1 MRHQIALAVA
11 LLGISSM
18 LCLELMKK
26 VGRRLEEQQ
35 KKKDLYV
42 FRAGSC
48 FVHPFAGDIYDVS
61 DGGSHPVYRYARAM
75 FLGV

>member
-35 KKKDLYV
+35 KKKEKNEEV
-42 FRAGSC
+42 TA
-48 FVHPFAGDIYDVS
+48 HPGPASGCLSALFLTGETVDDTIYNK
-61 DGGSHPVYRYARAM
+61 
-75 FLGV
+75 

>member
-35 KKKDLYV
+35 MEKNEE
-42 FRAGSC
+42 
-48 FVHPFAGDIYDVS
+48 
-61 DGGSHPVYRYARAM
+61 
-75 FLGV
+75 

>member
-18 LCLELMKK
+18 LCLELRKK

-35 KKKDLYV
+35 KEKNEE
-42 FRAGSC
+42 
-48 FVHPFAGDIYDVS
+48 
-61 DGGSHPVYRYARAM
+61 
-75 FLGV
+75 

>member
-26 VGRRLEEQQ
+26 VGRRLKEQQ
-35 KKKDLYV
+35 KKEKNEE
-42 FRAGSC
+42 
-48 FVHPFAGDIYDVS
+48 
-61 DGGSHPVYRYARAM
+61 
-75 FLGV
+75 

>member
-11 LLGISSM
+11 LLGICSL

-35 KKKDLYV
+35 KKKNEE
-42 FRAGSC
+42 
-48 FVHPFAGDIYDVS
+48 
-61 DGGSHPVYRYARAM
+61 
-75 FLGV
+75 

>member
-18 LCLELMKK
+18 RCLELMKK

-35 KKKDLYV
+35 KKKNEE
-42 FRAGSC
+42 
-48 FVHPFAGDIYDVS
+48 
-61 DGGSHPVYRYARAM
+61 
-75 FLGV
+75 

>member
-1 MRHQIALAVA
+1 MEVPHKTQEVGPSRHQIALAVA

-35 KKKDLYV
+35 QKLNEE
-42 FRAGSC
+42 
-48 FVHPFAGDIYDVS
+48 
-61 DGGSHPVYRYARAM
+61 
-75 FLGV
+75 

>member
-18 LCLELMKK
+18 LCLVLMKK

-35 KKKDLYV
+35 KKKNEE
-42 FRAGSC
+42 
-48 FVHPFAGDIYDVS
+48 
-61 DGGSHPVYRYARAM
+61 
-75 FLGV
+75 

>member
-26 VGRRLEEQQ
+26 VGRRHGGAAEE
-35 KKKDLYV
+35 KGKERRV
-42 FRAGSC
+42 TA
-48 FVHPFAGDIYDVS
+48 HP
-61 DGGSHPVYRYARAM
+61 GGPAR
-75 FLGV
+75 GVCLPFS

>member
-11 LLGISSM
+11 LLGVSSM

-35 KKKDLYV
+35 KKKEKTKSKPRTPEAQLRGV
-42 FRAGSC
+42 C
-48 FVHPFAGDIYDVS
+48 LPFS
-61 DGGSHPVYRYARAM
+61 
-75 FLGV
+75 

>member
-26 VGRRLEEQQ
+26 VGRRLEQQQ
-35 KKKDLYV
+35 KEKNEE
-42 FRAGSC
+42 
-48 FVHPFAGDIYDVS
+48 
-61 DGGSHPVYRYARAM
+61 
-75 FLGV
+75 

>member
-26 VGRRLEEQQ
+26 VGRRLEERQ
-35 KKKDLYV
+35 KEKNEE
-42 FRAGSC
+42 
-48 FVHPFAGDIYDVS
+48 
-61 DGGSHPVYRYARAM
+61 
-75 FLGV
+75 

>member
-26 VGRRLEEQQ
+26 VGRLLEEHQM
-35 KKKDLYV
+35 KKNEE
-42 FRAGSC
+42 
-48 FVHPFAGDIYDVS
+48 
-61 DGGSHPVYRYARAM
+61 
-75 FLGV
+75 